1 LIIAG
6 GCYLEVCTVPRWR
19 RLFGS
24 GGRAAAAVGRL
35 SPGTQLHTYAHRTW
49 VPDIVSSLHAFG
61 VTASVRPIDQRI
73 SFSYFHPLSPALLEP
88 AEPTPQAALSVSGDV
103 VLRFGFVEGD
113 AVVEARRA
121 VHDPQTGQ
129 AAQAFRANGSRA
141 ETLAIVLNQGEAEVA
156 TGAAGDDV
164 GAALLA
170 SHDAEVVVVKR
181 GCEGARVF
189 RAQSAPSDIPAYRSE
204 RVFKIGSGDVFSAAF
219 AHHWGE
225 RGLEPSVAADLA
237 SRHVAHFVD
246 YHALPLPTPAELG
259 AQTPLPAGRR
269 PGLIYLAGPFFDLAQ
284 RWLVE
289 EALER
294 LQALGA
300 PVFSPL
306 HEVGMGRPAEETA
319 AADLEGL
326 DRCAAVLALLDG
338 ADPGTLFEVG
348 YARAH
353 GKPVVVLAERVE
365 DLHLTML
372 TGSGCAVVRD
382 LTSAL
387 YRTVW
392 AAME

>member
-1 LIIAG
+1 MIIAG

-35 SPGTQLHTYAHRTW
+35 SPGTVLHTYAHRTW
-49 VPDIVSSLHAFG
+49 VPDVVSSLHAFG

-88 AEPTPQAALSVSGDV
+88 AEPTAQAPLAVSGDI

-141 ETLAIVLNQGEAEVA
+141 ETLAVVLNQGEAEVA

-170 SHDAEVVVVKR
+170 AHRADVVVVKR

-189 RAQSAPSDIPAYRSE
+189 RAQGAPADIPAYRSE

-225 RGLEPSVAADLA
+225 RGLEPAAAADLA

-246 YHALPLPTPAELG
+246 YHALPLPAPAELG
-259 AQTPLPAGRR
+259 AQAPSP
-269 PGLIYLAGPFFDLAQ
+269 PVAGPA
-284 RWLVE
+284 
-289 EALER
+289 
-294 LQALGA
+294 
-300 PVFSPL
+300 
-306 HEVGMGRPAEETA
+306 
-319 AADLEGL
+319 
-326 DRCAAVLALLDG
+326 
-338 ADPGTLFEVG
+338 
-348 YARAH
+348 
-353 GKPVVVLAERVE
+353 
-365 DLHLTML
+365 
-372 TGSGCAVVRD
+372 
-382 LTSAL
+382 
-387 YRTVW
+387 
-392 AAME
+392 

>member
-1 LIIAG
+1 MIVAG
-6 GCYLEVCTVPRWR
+6 GCYLEVCAVPRWR

-24 GGRAAAAVGRL
+24 GGRAAASVGRL
-35 SPGTQLHTYAHRTW
+35 SPGTELHTYAHRGW
-49 VPDIVSSLHAFG
+49 VSDVRSSMHAFG
-61 VTASVRPIDQRI
+61 VGATVQPIDERI

-88 AEPTPQAALSVSGDV
+88 AVPAAQPALTVSGDV

-113 AVVEARRA
+113 AVVSARRA
-121 VHDPQTGQ
+121 VHDPQTGH
-129 AAQAFRANGSRA
+129 AASPFRANGSRV
-141 ETLAIVLNQGEAEVA
+141 ERLAVVLNQGEAEAA

-170 SHDAEVVVVKR
+170 AHDAEVVVVKR

-189 RAQSAPSDIPAYRSE
+189 RAGGVPADIPAYRSE

-225 RGLEPSVAADLA
+225 RGLGAVDAADLA
-237 SRHVAHFVD
+237 SRSVAHFID
-246 YHALPLPTPAELG
+246 YHALPLPPAAEL
-259 AQTPLPAGRR
+259 ASQPALPAGRR

-306 HEVGMGRPAEETA
+306 HDVGTGRPAQETA

-326 DRCAAVLALLDG
+326 DRCAALLALLDG

-348 YARAH
+348 YARAR
-353 GKPVVVLAERVE
+353 GKPVVVLAERL
-365 DLHLTML
+365 DDPNLTML
-372 TGSGCAVVRD
+372 VGTGCRVARD

-387 YRTVW
+387 YQAAW